1 MTSGGVTPGKAADA
15 GLPVRHAGIE
25 QLGGSSPGRL
35 APPGEQ
41 SNQFR
46 PLVAVHVSV
55 RGERS
60 APGGWP
66 RHVIVVDSS

>member
-1 MTSGGVTPGKAADA
+1 MIKTSRPLRAFLITP
-15 GLPVRHAGIE
+15 
-25 QLGGSSPGRL
+25 SSCATRLL

-55 RGERS
+55 RGEPS